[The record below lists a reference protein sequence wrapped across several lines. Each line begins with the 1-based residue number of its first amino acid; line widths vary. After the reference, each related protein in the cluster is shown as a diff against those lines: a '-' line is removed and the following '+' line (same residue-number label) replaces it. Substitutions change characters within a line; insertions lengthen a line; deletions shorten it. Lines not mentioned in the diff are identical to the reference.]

1 MRTFTIIPLLA
12 EQSVRQPGQAQI
24 PLCGIIARLRRSVL
38 IPLQDA
44 TVWDLF
50 IIDFIHRLV
59 RESLSL
65 DRQVWNVPLCRIM
78 RATCPTYSQV
88 WVLLKDSSAPSA
100 TQTLRAAF

>member
-1 MRTFTIIPLLA
+1 MRIFTIIPLLA
-12 EQSVRQPGQAQI
+12 EQTVRHPGQAQI
-24 PLCGIIARLRRSVL
+24 PLCGIVARDGRSVVIL
-38 IPLQDA
+38 LQDA

-78 RATCPTYSQV
+78 RAT
-88 WVLLKDSSAPSA
+88 
-100 TQTLRAAF
+100 